1 MNGTLAIWYEPEE
14 DGHSFPQID
23 AKPQHPNLEIHF
35 NLWRDNPSKT
45 NFLDIG
51 LRLSDLQMVKRI
63 YLYFPVALQLDQF
76 QDLSDVM
83 AYGQTL
89 DAVFNMVVEVGR
101 KTDLGY
107 ETTANGEP
115 FVTVHKVK
123 IGEHLTL
130 APVEDGLKGA
140 GSTVTLT
147 ETICARLRAAGPGP
161 QYVRLRLHL
170 TGESKSLFTQ
180 EIIGQ
185 EKVFVSS
192 SQRLELTELR
202 LNEQRSFPHSIA
214 KRASANAFTIV
225 RVHYFLIRELGHA
238 LVTQH
243 APMRKVRRLEAKLWS
258 SYLRGREIAARD
270 AAEEERLLSR
280 LMIYH
285 WREGSESE
293 PIQDF
298 TAFASFQASTPGLL
312 FYMIGVILLGAIG
325 SALNDWGKVYWGVT
339 VTSLPYWCG
348 GLALLWAIARSGIWS
363 RLEGEASRLRR
374 TCTRSFVRAF
384 KRL

>member
-14 DGHSFPQID
+14 NVHSSPPID
-23 AKPQHPNLEIHF
+23 AEPLHPSLEIHF
-35 NLWRDNPSKT
+35 NLWRDNPSRT

-51 LRLSDLQMVKRI
+51 LRLSNIELVKRI

-89 DAVFNMVVEVGR
+89 DAVFNMVVEIGR

-107 ETTANGEP
+107 ETTANGES

-123 IGEHLTL
+123 VGEDLVL
-130 APVEDGLKGA
+130 EPVEDGLKGP
-140 GSTVTLT
+140 GSTITFT
-147 ETICARLRAAGPGP
+147 ETICKRLRAAGSGP

-170 TGESKSLFTQ
+170 TGKSKSLFTQ

-243 APMRKVRRLEAKLWS
+243 APLRKVRRLEAKLWS

-285 WREGSESE
+285 WREGSEGE

-298 TAFASFQASTPGLL
+298 TAFASFQANTPGLL

-325 SALNDWGKVYWGVT
+325 SALNDWGKAYWGVSM
-339 VTSLPYWCG
+339 TSLPYWCG
-348 GLALLWAIARSGIWS
+348 GLALLWVVARSGVWGW
-363 RLEGEASRLRR
+363 LESLASWLWR
-374 TCTRSFVRAF
+374 TCTRLV
-384 KRL
+384 KRLTS

>member
-1 MNGTLAIWYEPEE
+1 MNGTLAIWYEPE
-14 DGHSFPQID
+14 DGGNSTPAIQLD
-23 AKPQHPNLEIHF
+23 NARPNLEIHF

-51 LRLSDLQMVKRI
+51 LRLSNIESVNRMYV
-63 YLYFPVALQLDQF
+63 YFPVLLRLEQF
-76 QDLSDVM
+76 QDLSSVM

-89 DAVFNMVVEVGR
+89 DAVFNMVVEVGS
-101 KTDLGY
+101 KTDLRY
-107 ETTANGEP
+107 ETIKNGQP
-115 FVTVHKVK
+115 FVTVHKVN
-123 IGEHLTL
+123 IGDDLTL
-130 APVEDGLKGA
+130 EPVEDALKGT
-140 GSTVTLT
+140 GSTITFT
-147 ETICARLRAAGPGP
+147 EAMCARLRAGGSGS
-161 QYVRLRLHL
+161 QYLRLRLHL
-170 TGESKSLFTQ
+170 TGKAQTLFTQ

-185 EKVFVSS
+185 EKIFVSS

-214 KRASANAFTIV
+214 KRASSNAFNIV

-243 APMRKVRRLEAKLWS
+243 APIRKVRRLEAKLWA
-258 SYLRGREIAARD
+258 SYLRGREIPAQD

-280 LMIYH
+280 LIIYH
-285 WREGSESE
+285 WREGSDVK

-325 SALNDWGKVYWGVT
+325 SALHDLGKSSWGT
-339 VTSLPYWCG
+339 TQNTLPYLLG
-348 GLALLWAIARSGIWS
+348 GLAVLWAVARTGVWAW
-363 RLEGEASRLRR
+363 LETTAGQLRR
-374 TCTRSFVRAF
+374 AICRAL
-384 KRL
+384 KHLAR

>member
-14 DGHSFPQID
+14 NGNSSPRID
-23 AKPQHPNLEIHF
+23 AEPQPPNLEIHF

-51 LRLSDLQMVKRI
+51 LRLSDIDSVKRI
-63 YLYFPVALQLDQF
+63 YLYFPVALHLEQF

-89 DAVFNMVVEVGR
+89 DAVFNMVVEVGS
-101 KTDLGY
+101 KTDLRY
-107 ETTANGEP
+107 ETTTNGEP

-123 IGEHLTL
+123 VGDDLILT
-130 APVEDGLKGA
+130 PVEDGLKGP
-140 GSTVTLT
+140 GSTITLT
-147 ETICARLRAAGPGP
+147 ENMCKRLRAVGSGS
-161 QYVRLRLHL
+161 QYIRIRLHL
-170 TGESKSLFTQ
+170 TGKSKSLFTQ

-185 EKVFVSS
+185 EKIFVSS

-214 KRASANAFTIV
+214 KRASANPFNIA

-243 APMRKVRRLEAKLWS
+243 APLRKVRRLEAKLWA
-258 SYLRGREIAARD
+258 SYLRGREIAGRD

-285 WREGSESE
+285 WREGSKEE

-325 SALNDWGKVYWGVT
+325 SALNDWGKSYWGVT

-348 GLALLWAIARSGIWS
+348 GLGLLWLFARSGAWGW
-363 RLEGEASRLRR
+363 LEGRASWVWR
-374 TCTRSFVRAF
+374 TCTRSV
-384 KRL
+384 KRLME

>member
-1 MNGTLAIWYEPEE
+1 MNGTLAIWYEPDEYN
-14 DGHSFPQID
+14 HSTAPVDRDPQ
-23 AKPQHPNLEIHF
+23 QPNLEIHF

-51 LRLSDLQMVKRI
+51 LRLSEIQLVKRI
-63 YLYFPVALQLDQF
+63 YLYFPISLQLNQF
-76 QDLSDVM
+76 QDLSAVM

-89 DAVFNMVVEVGR
+89 DAVFNMVVEVGS
-101 KTDLGY
+101 KTDLRY
-107 ETTANGEP
+107 ETTTNGEP
-115 FVTVHKVK
+115 FVTVHKVNV
-123 IGEHLTL
+123 GEDLILT
-130 APVEDGLKGA
+130 PVEDGLKGP
-140 GSTVTLT
+140 GSTITLAEAMCT
-147 ETICARLRAAGPGP
+147 RLRDAGPGP
-161 QYVRLRLHL
+161 QYIRLRLHL
-170 TGESKSLFTQ
+170 AGKTQSLFTQ

-214 KRASANAFTIV
+214 KRASANAFKIV

-243 APMRKVRRLEAKLWS
+243 APLRKVRRLEAKLWA

-280 LMIYH
+280 LIIYH
-285 WREGSESE
+285 WREGSKED

-325 SALNDWGKVYWGVT
+325 SALNDWGKSYWGVT
-339 VTSLPYWCG
+339 ETTLPYWCG
-348 GLALLWAIARSGIWS
+348 GLAILWAIARTGVWGW
-363 RLEGEASRLRR
+363 LEAGAGRFRR
-374 TCTRSFVRAF
+374 VCARTI
-384 KRL
+384 KRFSP